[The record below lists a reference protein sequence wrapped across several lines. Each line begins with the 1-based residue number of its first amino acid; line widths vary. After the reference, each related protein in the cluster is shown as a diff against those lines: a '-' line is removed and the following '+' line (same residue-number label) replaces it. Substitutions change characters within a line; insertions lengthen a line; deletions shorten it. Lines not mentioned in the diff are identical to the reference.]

1 MDELNIMP
9 MTIADYDEVRALWM
23 TIRGFGI
30 RALDDSREDIE
41 RFIRRNPT
49 TSVVARMDGKI
60 VGSILCG
67 SDGRQ
72 GALYH
77 VCVAKAYRRRH
88 IGTHMV
94 GWCMHQLKALGIN
107 KVALI
112 AFAGNDVGNAFWK
125 TIGWKRSDV
134 NYYEFVLNE
143 ANITRFIGEETDEGT
158 SLTAASRRPGAFW
171 PRPVKRTSNTKAGR
185 IWPWSSARPPAR
197 RPASLPRTK

>member
-1 MDELNIMP
+1 MEKKINIVP
-9 MTIADYDEVRALWM
+9 MTPEDYDDVRALWM

-41 RFIRRNPT
+41 RFIARNPT
-49 TSVVARMDGKI
+49 TSVVARDGNRI

-77 VCVAKAYRRRH
+77 VCVAKEYRRRG
-88 IGTHMV
+88 IGSQMV
-94 GWCMHQLKALGIN
+94 AFCMHQLRYMSIN

-112 AFAGNDVGNAFWK
+112 AFTTNEAGNAFWNKIGGTKK
-125 TIGWKRSDV
+125 TNV

-143 ANITRFIGEETDEGT
+143 ENITQFITGEE
-158 SLTAASRRPGAFW
+158 
-171 PRPVKRTSNTKAGR
+171 
-185 IWPWSSARPPAR
+185 
-197 RPASLPRTK
+197 

>member
-1 MDELNIMP
+1 
-9 MTIADYDEVRALWM
+9 MTEDDYDDVRALWM

-30 RALDDSREDIE
+30 RALDDSREDVQ

-49 TSVVARMDGKI
+49 TSVVARMDGRI

-77 VCVAKAYRRRH
+77 VCVAREYRRRG

-94 GWCMHQLKALGIN
+94 GYCMHQLRLMGIN
-107 KVALI
+107 KVSLI
-112 AFAGNDVGNAFWK
+112 ACASNDAGNAFWK
-125 TIGWKRSDV
+125 QIGWTRKSDV

-143 ANITRFIGEETDEGT
+143 QNITRFIGEEGQ
-158 SLTAASRRPGAFW
+158 
-171 PRPVKRTSNTKAGR
+171 
-185 IWPWSSARPPAR
+185 
-197 RPASLPRTK
+197 

>member
-1 MDELNIMP
+1 MDKYSIMP
-9 MTIADYDEVRALWM
+9 MTEDDYDDVRALWM

-30 RALDDSREDIE
+30 RALDDSREDVQ

-49 TSVVARMDGKI
+49 TSVVARMDGRI

-77 VCVAKAYRRRH
+77 VCVARDYRRRG

-94 GWCMHQLKALGIN
+94 GYCMHQLRLMGIN
-107 KVALI
+107 KVSLI
-112 AFAGNDVGNAFWK
+112 AFTSNDAGNAFWK
-125 TIGWKRSDV
+125 QIGWTRKSDV

-143 ANITRFIGEETDEGT
+143 QNITRFIGVDDDD
-158 SLTAASRRPGAFW
+158 
-171 PRPVKRTSNTKAGR
+171 
-185 IWPWSSARPPAR
+185 I
-197 RPASLPRTK
+197 

>member
-1 MDELNIMP
+1 MHMEDQKILNEINIIP
-9 MTIADYDEVRALWM
+9 MRPEDYDDVRALWL

-49 TSVVARMDGKI
+49 TSVVAKAGDRI
-60 VGSILCG
+60 VGTILCG

-77 VCVAKAYRRRH
+77 VCVAKEYRRRG

-94 GWCMHQLKALGIN
+94 GFCMHQLKAMGIN

-112 AFAGNDVGNAFWK
+112 AFTTNEAGNAFWNK
-125 TIGWKRSDV
+125 IGWTKKTNV

-143 ANITRFIGEETDEGT
+143 ENITQFITGEEE
-158 SLTAASRRPGAFW
+158 
-171 PRPVKRTSNTKAGR
+171 
-185 IWPWSSARPPAR
+185 
-197 RPASLPRTK
+197 

>member
-1 MDELNIMP
+1 MEKYSIMP
-9 MTIADYDEVRALWM
+9 MTEADYDDVRALWM

-30 RALDDSREDIE
+30 RALDDSREDIR

-49 TSVVARMDGKI
+49 TSVVARMDGRI

-77 VCVAKAYRRRH
+77 VCVAREYRRRG

-94 GWCMHQLKALGIN
+94 GYCMHQLRLMGIN
-107 KVALI
+107 KVSLI
-112 AFAGNDVGNAFWK
+112 AFTSNDAGNAFWK
-125 TIGWKRSDV
+125 QIGWTRKSDV

-143 ANITRFIGEETDEGT
+143 QNITRFIGEDDDD
-158 SLTAASRRPGAFW
+158 
-171 PRPVKRTSNTKAGR
+171 
-185 IWPWSSARPPAR
+185 I
-197 RPASLPRTK
+197 

>member
-1 MDELNIMP
+1 MDKYTIIP
-9 MTIADYDEVRALWM
+9 MTETDYDEVRALWM

-30 RALDDSREDIE
+30 RALDDSREDVQ

-77 VCVAKAYRRRH
+77 VCVAREYRRRG

-94 GWCMHQLKALGIN
+94 GYCMHQLRLMGIN
-107 KVALI
+107 KVSLI
-112 AFAGNDVGNAFWK
+112 AFASNDAGNAFWK
-125 TIGWKRSDV
+125 QIGWTRKDDV
-134 NYYEFVLNE
+134 NYYEFVLNDK
-143 ANITRFIGEETDEGT
+143 NITRFIGDEDYDH
-158 SLTAASRRPGAFW
+158 
-171 PRPVKRTSNTKAGR
+171 
-185 IWPWSSARPPAR
+185 
-197 RPASLPRTK
+197 

>member
-1 MDELNIMP
+1 MHMENQKILNEINIVP
-9 MTIADYDEVRALWM
+9 MKPEDYDDVRALWL

-49 TSVVARMDGKI
+49 TSVVAKAGNRIIGT
-60 VGSILCG
+60 ILCG

-77 VCVAKAYRRRH
+77 VCVAKEYRRRG

-94 GWCMHQLKALGIN
+94 GFCMHQLKAMGIN

-112 AFAGNDVGNAFWK
+112 AFTTNEAGNAFWNK
-125 TIGWKRSDV
+125 IGWTKKTNV

-143 ANITRFIGEETDEGT
+143 ENITQFITGEED
-158 SLTAASRRPGAFW
+158 
-171 PRPVKRTSNTKAGR
+171 
-185 IWPWSSARPPAR
+185 
-197 RPASLPRTK
+197 

>member
-1 MDELNIMP
+1 MEKYSIMP
-9 MTIADYDEVRALWM
+9 MTEDDYDDVWALWM

-30 RALDDSREDIE
+30 RALDDSREDIQ

-49 TSVVARMDGKI
+49 TSVVARMDGRI

-77 VCVAKAYRRRH
+77 VCVAREYRRRG

-94 GWCMHQLKALGIN
+94 GYCMHQLRLMGIN
-107 KVALI
+107 KVSLI
-112 AFAGNDVGNAFWK
+112 AFTSNDAGNAFWK
-125 TIGWKRSDV
+125 QIGWTRKSDV

-143 ANITRFIGEETDEGT
+143 QNITRFIGEDDDD
-158 SLTAASRRPGAFW
+158 
-171 PRPVKRTSNTKAGR
+171 
-185 IWPWSSARPPAR
+185 I
-197 RPASLPRTK
+197 